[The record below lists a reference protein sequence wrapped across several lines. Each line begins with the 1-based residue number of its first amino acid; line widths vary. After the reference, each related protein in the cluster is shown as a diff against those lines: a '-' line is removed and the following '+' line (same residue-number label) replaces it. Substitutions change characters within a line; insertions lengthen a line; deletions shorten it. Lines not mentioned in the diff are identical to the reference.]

1 MVTGLVQNVFLQT
14 LFDQSQEHV
23 TGTIDLELF
32 MGNITIKSID
42 CKTLI
47 QSKNCKFRFR

>member
-1 MVTGLVQNVFLQT
+1 MHVLFIMVTGLVLTYSSSN

-32 MGNITIKSID
+32 MGK
-42 CKTLI
+42 
-47 QSKNCKFRFR
+47 